1 MDQAHYCREVK
12 AVLDSHLDQI
22 RGRIQATFLALPEK
36 AKEITLGVHVDQ
48 DGDGLLTIQVHLTG
62 PDLYVLN
69 KAISGTAT
77 LFDTVMTQT
86 GLDPPLPVM
95 SPGEDDFSVADA
107 LADCAIEWLESHWL
121 AFQAPPVALP
131 ISIASI
137 GDYGSIGLVRLRSH
151 GA

>member
-12 AVLDSHLDQI
+12 AVLDSRLDQI

-48 DGDGLLTIQVHLTG
+48 DGEGFLTIQVHLTG
-62 PDLYVLN
+62 PDLYVIN

-77 LFDTVMTQT
+77 IFDTVMTRI
-86 GLDPPLPVM
+86 GLDPPLPLM
-95 SPGEDDFSVADA
+95 SPGTDDFSVADA

-121 AFQAPPVALP
+121 AFQAPPVSLP
-131 ISIASI
+131 ISIASMD
-137 GDYGSIGLVRLRSH
+137 DYGSIGLVRLCSH
-151 GA
+151 EA